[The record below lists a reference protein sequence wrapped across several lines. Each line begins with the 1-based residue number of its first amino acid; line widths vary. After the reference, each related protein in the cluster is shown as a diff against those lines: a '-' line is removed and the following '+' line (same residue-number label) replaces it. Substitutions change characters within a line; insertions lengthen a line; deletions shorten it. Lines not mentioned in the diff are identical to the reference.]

1 MSSNF
6 SNYKIYSALAGNV
19 ICVGMIK
26 YLADKKW
33 KF

>member
-1 MSSNF
+1 MSNKF
-6 SNYKIYSALAGNV
+6 SNYKIYAALAENV
-19 ICVGMIK
+19 ICVGMMK

>member
-6 SNYKIYSALAGNV
+6 SNYKIYAALARNV
-19 ICVGMIK
+19 ICVGMMK

-33 KF
+33 IF

>member
-1 MSSNF
+1 MSNKF
-6 SNYKIYSALAGNV
+6 STYKIYSALAGNV
-19 ICVGMIK
+19 ICVGMMK

>member
-6 SNYKIYSALAGNV
+6 SNYKIYPALAENV
-19 ICVGMIK
+19 ICVGMMK